1 MADSASVSR
10 DRRPDEA
17 DETEAMSRTELRLGL
32 PTGSWLGD
40 VSRTVP
46 SSVIRVEEALTVDD
60 ATVTVVV
67 VAGTDRGRVVDALC
81 GHDRVDD
88 ATTVERRGDGRTVR
102 VAGRPPAY
110 LPAARDVGLPVA
122 SPVEVTDGSA
132 TVTVAGERDR
142 IEALG
147 RRLTADGVTV
157 GIAATDAGTA
167 DRTLTDAQRELVFE
181 AVSAGY
187 YDTPRRC
194 TLTELAAAHGIAKST
209 CSETLHRAEG
219 RILRRF
225 VDGGFSP
232 SPAGDA
238 DRREH
243 STSDESTVDAA
254 VSGTGENVGDV
265 NTSGSASD
273 ADASGSAGDG
283 AVASAPTE

>member
-1 MADSASVSR
+1 MKRYAEEAERRTPRMDDRASVSR

-17 DETEAMSRTELRLGL
+17 DETDAMSRTELRLGL
-32 PTGSWLGD
+32 PNGSWLGD
-40 VSRTVP
+40 VSRAVP
-46 SSVIRVEEALTVDD
+46 SAVLRVEETLAADDGTV
-60 ATVTVVV
+60 AVVV
-67 VAGTDRGRVVDALC
+67 VAGTDRGRVVDELR

-122 SPVEVTDGSA
+122 SPVEVADGSA
-132 TVTVAGERDR
+132 SVAVAGERDR

-157 GIAATDAGTA
+157 GIAATDAGAA

-187 YDTPRRC
+187 YDTPREC

-219 RILRRF
+219 RVLRRF

-232 SPAGDA
+232 GPADDA
-238 DRREH
+238 DRGAR
-243 STSDESTVDAA
+243 SAPDGSAA
-254 VSGTGENVGDV
+254 VSGAG
-265 NTSGSASD
+265 
-273 ADASGSAGDG
+273 GSAGDG

>member
-1 MADSASVSR
+1 MKRYAEEAERRTSRMDDRASVSR

-17 DETEAMSRTELRLGL
+17 DETDAMSRTELRLGL
-32 PTGSWLGD
+32 PNGSWLGD
-40 VSRTVP
+40 VSRAVP
-46 SSVIRVEEALTVDD
+46 SAVLRVEETLAADDGTV
-60 ATVTVVV
+60 AVVV
-67 VAGTDRGRVVDALC
+67 VAGTDRGRVVDELR

-122 SPVEVTDGSA
+122 SPVEVADGSA
-132 TVTVAGERDR
+132 SVAVAGERDR

-157 GIAATDAGTA
+157 GIAATDAGAA

-187 YDTPRRC
+187 YDTPREC

-219 RILRRF
+219 RVLRRF

-232 SPAGDA
+232 DPADDD
-238 DRREH
+238 DRGAR
-243 STSDESTVDAA
+243 SAPDGSAA
-254 VSGTGENVGDV
+254 VSGAG
-265 NTSGSASD
+265 
-273 ADASGSAGDG
+273 GSAGDG